1 MPQNQKLKFWQMTPE
16 SSCTLNSSFEPE
28 SNSRLSGSGI
38 QPVRAPGKA
47 APGENADPS
56 GLIVLLLAF
65 TAAAVVANL
74 YYNQPLLSAIA
85 STFRVGAAQAAWI
98 TTATQLGY
106 AGGLLFILPWGD
118 AIDRRLLI
126 VVTTLSS
133 AAALLC
139 VTLVHSFTLLLL
151 ASFCLGAISIT
162 PQLAVPYA
170 ATLAP
175 ASRRGRTVGKVMG
188 GLLVG
193 ILLSRTLSGFIG
205 AHTSWQ
211 TVYWL
216 AAALM
221 LALGVVL
228 WLILPSQHTRQSLGY
243 LELLFSLSTLYTH
256 HRVLRRHSFLGAAGF
271 GAFSMFWTTIAF
283 YLHGQPQPYGS
294 DVVGMFGLFGLAG
307 ALAAQV
313 AGRWAERRSA
323 RMVNT
328 FFLVLIVLA
337 FIIMAV
343 PASELLLTLG
353 LGVVLMDAG
362 VQGSHIANQ
371 TRIYAL
377 PSELHSRLNS
387 VYMVLYFVGGAVGSQ
402 VAAFAWTGFGWVGV
416 CAACALLAGA
426 GLVALWTGDPRD

>member
-1 MPQNQKLKFWQMTPE
+1 MDPRPSTFGVQPGRTPD
-16 SSCTLNSSFEPE
+16 
-28 SNSRLSGSGI
+28 
-38 QPVRAPGKA
+38 KA

-74 YYNQPLLSAIA
+74 YYHQPLLAAIA
-85 STFRVGAAQAAWI
+85 STFRVGSAQAAWI
-98 TTATQLGY
+98 TTATQAGY

-118 AIDRRLLI
+118 AVDRRLLI
-126 VVTTLSS
+126 VSTTLSS

-139 VTLVHSFTLLLL
+139 FTLVHSFTLLLL
-151 ASFCLGAISIT
+151 VSFCLGAISIT

-170 ATLAP
+170 ATLASP
-175 ASRRGRTVGKVMG
+175 SRRGRTVGQVMG

-193 ILLSRTLSGFIG
+193 ILLSRTFSGFIG

-211 TVYWL
+211 TAYWL
-216 AAALM
+216 AATLM
-221 LALGVVL
+221 LALGIVL
-228 WLILPSQHTRQSLGY
+228 WLALPSQHTRQPLGY
-243 LELLFSLSTLYTH
+243 LKLLASLPGLYAR

-283 YLHGQPQPYGS
+283 YLQDQPQRYGS
-294 DVVGMFGLFGLAG
+294 DVVGLFGLLGLAG

-313 AGRWAERRSA
+313 AGRWAERRPA
-323 RMVNT
+323 RTVNA
-328 FFLVLIVLA
+328 FFLALIVLG
-337 FIIMAV
+337 FMIMAL
-343 PASELLLTLG
+343 PASGLLATLAV
-353 LGVVLMDAG
+353 GVVLMDAG

-387 VYMVLYFVGGAVGSQ
+387 VYMVLYFIGGAAGSQ
-402 VAAFAWTGFGWVGV
+402 VAGFAWTRFGWWGV
-416 CAACALLAGA
+416 CVGSALLASA
-426 GLVALWTGDPRD
+426 GLVALWTGNPQD

>member
-1 MPQNQKLKFWQMTPE
+1 MSDSSVKPE
-16 SSCTLNSSFEPE
+16 MKSCPRPSEV
-28 SNSRLSGSGI
+28 
-38 QPVRAPGKA
+38 QPAGTPGKTV
-47 APGENADPS
+47 PGENAEPS

-74 YYNQPLLSAIA
+74 YYNQPLLTAIA
-85 STFRVGAAQAAWI
+85 STFRVGAAQAAWV

-106 AGGLLFILPWGD
+106 AAGLLFILPWGD

-139 VTLVHSFTLLLL
+139 VTLVHSFIPLLL
-151 ASFCLGAISIT
+151 ASFCLGTISIT

-175 ASRRGRTVGKVMG
+175 ADRRGRIVGKVMG
-188 GLLVG
+188 GLLIG

-205 AHTSWQ
+205 AHASWQ
-211 TVYWL
+211 TVYRL

-221 LALGVVL
+221 LALGAVL
-228 WLILPSQHTRQSLGY
+228 WLALPSQHTRQPLGY
-243 LELLFSLSTLYTH
+243 LKLLSSLPRLYAH

-271 GAFSMFWTTIAF
+271 GAFSMFWTTVAF
-283 YLHGQPQPYGS
+283 YLHAQPQRYGS
-294 DVVGMFGLFGLAG
+294 DVVGLFGLLGLAG

-313 AGRWAERRSA
+313 AGRWAERRPA
-323 RMVNT
+323 RTVNT
-328 FFLVLIVLA
+328 FFLVLIVVA
-337 FIIMAV
+337 FLLMAV
-343 PASELLLTLG
+343 PAAASGLLVTLA
-353 LGVVLMDAG
+353 LGVILMDAG

-377 PSELHSRLNS
+377 PTELHSRLNS
-387 VYMVLYFVGGAVGSQ
+387 VYMVLSFIGGAAGSQ
-402 VAAFAWTGFGWVGV
+402 VAAFAWTRFGWSGV
-416 CAACALLAGA
+416 CAACVLLAGA
-426 GLVALWTGDPRD
+426 ALAALWTGNPQD

>member
-1 MPQNQKLKFWQMTPE
+1 MGHRGKLA
-16 SSCTLNSSFEPE
+16 
-28 SNSRLSGSGI
+28 
-38 QPVRAPGKA
+38 VRTPGKA
-47 APGENADPS
+47 APGENTDPP
-56 GLIVLLLAF
+56 GPIVLLLAF
-65 TAAAVVANL
+65 TAGAVVANL
-74 YYNQPLLSAIA
+74 YYNQPLLTAIA
-85 STFRVGAAQAAWI
+85 STFRVGPAQAAWV

-126 VVTTLSS
+126 VITTLSS

-139 VTLVHSFTLLLL
+139 VTLVHLFALLLL

-170 ATLAP
+170 ATLAS

-211 TVYWL
+211 MVYWL
-216 AAALM
+216 AATLM

-228 WLILPSQHTRQSLGY
+228 WLALPSQHTRQPLGY
-243 LELLFSLSTLYTH
+243 LKLLSSLPELYARH
-256 HRVLRRHSFLGAAGF
+256 HVLRRHSFLGAAGF
-271 GAFSMFWTTIAF
+271 GAFSIFWTTIAF
-283 YLHGQPQPYGS
+283 YLHDQPQRYGS
-294 DVVGMFGLFGLAG
+294 DVVGLFGLLGLAG

-313 AGRWAERRSA
+313 AGRWAERSPA
-323 RMVNT
+323 RTVNT
-328 FFLVLIVLA
+328 FFLALIIVA
-337 FIIMAV
+337 FMIMAV
-343 PASELLLTLG
+343 PASGRLVTLA
-353 LGVVLMDAG
+353 LGVILMDAG

-387 VYMVLYFVGGAVGSQ
+387 VYMVLYFIGGAVASQ
-402 VAAFAWTGFGWVGV
+402 VAAFSWTRFGWLGV
-416 CAACALLAGA
+416 CAAGALLAGA